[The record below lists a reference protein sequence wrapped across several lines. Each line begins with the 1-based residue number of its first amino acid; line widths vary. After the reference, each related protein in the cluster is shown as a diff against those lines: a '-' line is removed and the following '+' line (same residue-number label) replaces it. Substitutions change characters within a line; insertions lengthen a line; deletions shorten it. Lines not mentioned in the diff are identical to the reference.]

1 MARPQKEGLD
11 YFPLDVDMDQ
21 DDKLFFI
28 EAKHGLIGFAI
39 VIRLLMQIYK
49 EGYYKHY
56 SDDKDAFLL
65 SKRLSVD
72 VNVIK
77 NVVNDCIN
85 EGFFNRNL
93 YGQYGILT
101 SKGIQKRYLEACTR
115 RKQVSI
121 IKEYCLI
128 DPESY
133 KNIVF
138 EYINPANVDINPDK
152 CDITLTKTPQSKVK
166 ESKVIEREI
175 DARARDN
182 ISQNKSQEDFEK
194 NFDNELQKIN
204 NKAFEYGMS
213 GITPEFAEDAE
224 KRLSEGTD
232 VDLIIKALSIG
243 TTNAH
248 GNAGAKCRYAISVL
262 QAWAAEGIKTL
273 EQWETKNTPKPK
285 TRDKPIADRTAA
297 KLNKYEWAK
306 QEAMRMLKEQGVFD
320 NDAGSG

>member
-28 EAKHGLIGFAI
+28 EAKYGLIGFAI
-39 VIRLLMQIYK
+39 VVRLLMQIYK

-56 SDDKDAFLL
+56 DDNKDAFLFA
-65 SKRLSVD
+65 KRLSVD

-85 EGFFNRNL
+85 EGFFNKYL
-93 YGQYGILT
+93 YEKYGILT
-101 SKGIQKRYLEACTR
+101 SRGIQKRYLEACTR
-115 RKQVSI
+115 RKKVSI

-128 DPESY
+128 DTENY

-138 EYINPANVDINPDK
+138 EYINPINVDINPDK
-152 CDITLTKTPQSKVK
+152 CNITSAETPQSKVKESKVK

-182 ISQNKSQEDFEK
+182 ISQNKSQEDFDTEI
-194 NFDNELQKIN
+194 EKIN
-204 NKAFEYGMS
+204 NKAFEFGMS
-213 GITPEFAEDAE
+213 GVTPEFLEDTQM
-224 KRLSEGTD
+224 RLEEGTEPE
-232 VDLIIKALSIG
+232 LIIKALSIG
-243 TTNAH
+243 ATNAH
-248 GNAGAKCRYAISVL
+248 GNAGAKCRYAIRIL
-262 QAWAAEGIKTL
+262 QGWAAEGIKTL
-273 EQWETKNTPKPK
+273 EQWEAKNAP
-285 TRDKPIADRTAA
+285 KPIADRTAA

>member
-28 EAKHGLIGFAI
+28 EAKYGLIGFAI

-128 DPESY
+128 DPENY

-138 EYINPANVDINPDK
+138 EYINPVNVDINPDK

-166 ESKVIEREI
+166 KSKVIEREI

-182 ISQNKSQEDFEK
+182 ISQNKSQEDF
-194 NFDNELQKIN
+194 DTELQKIN
-204 NKAFEYGMS
+204 NKAFEFGMS
-213 GITPEFAEDAE
+213 GVTPEFLEDTQM
-224 KRLSEGTD
+224 RLEEGTD
-232 VDLIIKALSIG
+232 PDLIIKALSIG
-243 TTNAH
+243 ATNAH
-248 GNAGAKCRYAISVL
+248 GNAGAKCRYAIRIL
-262 QAWAAEGIKTL
+262 QGWAAEGIKTL
-273 EQWETKNTPKPK
+273 AQWEAKNAPKPK
-285 TRDKPIADRTAA
+285 ARDKPITKTRA
-297 KLNKYEWAK
+297 
-306 QEAMRMLKEQGVFD
+306 QEREEAFERAREEARRMLREEGVI
-320 NDAGSG
+320 

>member
-39 VIRLLMQIYK
+39 VVRLLMQIYK

-56 SDDKDAFLL
+56 DDNKDAFLFA
-65 SKRLSVD
+65 KRLSVD

-85 EGFFNRNL
+85 EGFFNKDL
-93 YGQYGILT
+93 YEKYGILT
-101 SKGIQKRYLEACTR
+101 SRGIQKRYLEACTR
-115 RKQVSI
+115 RKKVSI

-128 DPESY
+128 DTENY

-138 EYINPANVDINPDK
+138 EYINPINVDIDPDK
-152 CDITLTKTPQSKVK
+152 CNITSAETPQSKVK
-166 ESKVIEREI
+166 NIERERDI
-175 DARARDN
+175 SAYARN
-182 ISQNKSQEDFEK
+182 NTSQEKSQEE
-194 NFDNELQKIN
+194 NFDDEIAKIY
-204 NKAFEYGMS
+204 NKAFEFGMS
-213 GITPEFAEDAE
+213 GVTPEFLEDAE
-224 KRLSEGTD
+224 MRLSGGTD

-243 TTNAH
+243 ATKAH

-262 QAWAAEGIKTL
+262 QSWAAEGIKTL
-273 EQWETKNTPKPK
+273 TQWEAKNAPKPK
-285 TRDKPIADRTAA
+285 ARDKPIT
-297 KLNKYEWAK
+297 KTKS
-306 QEAMRMLKEQGVFD
+306 QEREEAFERAREEARRMLREEGVIQD
-320 NDAGSG
+320 DI

>member
-1 MARPQKEGLD
+1 
-11 YFPLDVDMDQ
+11 
-21 DDKLFFI
+21 
-28 EAKHGLIGFAI
+28 
-39 VIRLLMQIYK
+39 
-49 EGYYKHY
+49 
-56 SDDKDAFLL
+56 
-65 SKRLSVD
+65 LSVD

-128 DPESY
+128 DPENY

-138 EYINPANVDINPDK
+138 EYINPVNADINPDK

-166 ESKVIEREI
+166 ESKVIEKEI

-182 ISQNKSQEDFEK
+182 ISQNKSQE
-194 NFDNELQKIN
+194 NFDTEIEKIN
-204 NKAFEYGMS
+204 NKAFEFGMS
-213 GITPEFAEDAE
+213 GVTPEFLEDTQM
-224 KRLSEGTD
+224 RLEEGTEPE
-232 VDLIIKALSIG
+232 LIIKALSIG
-243 TTNAH
+243 ATNAH
-248 GNAGAKCRYAISVL
+248 GNAGAKCRYAIRIL

-273 EQWETKNTPKPK
+273 TQWEAKNAPKPK
-285 TRDKPIADRTAA
+285 SRDKPITKTRA
-297 KLNKYEWAK
+297 
-306 QEAMRMLKEQGVFD
+306 QEREEAFERAREEARRMLREEGVI
-320 NDAGSG
+320 